1 MYRSNNMEKPGIIDS
16 RFSGIRELCFSV
28 YRVLCQS
35 RQRRVVL
42 LRTAN
47 RAMPAAASNA
57 MATPYG
63 AMAAPVSAELV
74 GKEPG
79 ADPDNLTN
87 REKTIPVKK
96 AGEEP
101 HVNAESLLAEVGI
114 ARSTYHCRFGTK
126 IRRC

>member
-28 YRVLCQS
+28 YRLLCQS

-57 MATPYG
+57 MA
-63 AMAAPVSAELV
+63 APVSAELV

-79 ADPDNLTN
+79 ADPDNLTS

-114 ARSTYHCRFGTK
+114 ARSTYHCRLGTK

>member
-1 MYRSNNMEKPGIIDS
+1 MSIPSYISVSIPREYACVMCRSNNMEKPGIIDS

-28 YRVLCQS
+28 YRLLCQS

-63 AMAAPVSAELV
+63 AMAAPVSAVVVVVVSDWSPVLV
-74 GKEPG
+74 
-79 ADPDNLTN
+79 
-87 REKTIPVKK
+87 
-96 AGEEP
+96 AG
-101 HVNAESLLAEVGI
+101 
-114 ARSTYHCRFGTK
+114 T
-126 IRRC
+126 

>member
-1 MYRSNNMEKPGIIDS
+1 MYRSNNMEKLGIIDS

-28 YRVLCQS
+28 YRPLCQS

-42 LRTAN
+42 LRTTN
-47 RAMPAAASNA
+47 RAMPAAASN
-57 MATPYG
+57 

-79 ADPDNLTN
+79 ADPDNLTS

-114 ARSTYHCRFGTK
+114 ARSTYHCRLETK

>member
-1 MYRSNNMEKPGIIDS
+1 MYRGNNMEKPGIIDS

-28 YRVLCQS
+28 YRPLCQS

-57 MATPYG
+57 MA
-63 AMAAPVSAELV
+63 APVSAEQV

-79 ADPDNLTN
+79 ADPDNLTS

-114 ARSTYHCRFGTK
+114 ARSTYHCRLGTK

>member
-1 MYRSNNMEKPGIIDS
+1 M
-16 RFSGIRELCFSV
+16 
-28 YRVLCQS
+28 
-35 RQRRVVL
+35 
-42 LRTAN
+42 RTAN
-47 RAMPAAASNA
+47 RAMPAAASN
-57 MATPYG
+57 

-79 ADPDNLTN
+79 ADPDNLTS

-114 ARSTYHCRFGTK
+114 ARSTYHCLLGTK